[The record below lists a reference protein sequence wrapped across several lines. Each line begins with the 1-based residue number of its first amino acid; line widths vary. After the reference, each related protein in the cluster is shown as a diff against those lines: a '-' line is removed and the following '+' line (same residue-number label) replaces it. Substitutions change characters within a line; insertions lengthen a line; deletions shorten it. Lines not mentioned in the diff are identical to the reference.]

1 MKRTN
6 KKGFTIVELVIVIAV
21 IAILAAVLIPTI
33 SNVVKKAEESAYLQD
48 RTNKQTEG
56 VIEKIDNPNYMTWE
70 DFEGKLKSIFDKVG
84 NAPTDDTIKE
94 AISEALAD
102 YNDTNLNEDI
112 VKKIV
117 EKELEEADKS
127 LTEEDIQKIADA
139 VIEQIDSNAS
149 AEDNST
155 VSTEPAISAEESS
168 EISEESS
175 ANSSADESSDEESSE
190 ISEELSEEPSEE
202 ALEELLPIAYV
213 ETLDP
218 NDERFVGIPVF
229 GASFTSPFMP
239 DVAYAFYSYPPEI
252 RGDDKI
258 DEREEFKNKFTK
270 YLKWHADYEIESDK
284 NVASYSIY
292 LAGSYAAFGGMGILS
307 DTEVP
312 ANTPIR
318 LLNIAFPDGEISYN
332 DLFDLVTEF
341 DCGIANLIDDNI
353 GTVIKVRL
361 CLYPVEDGVET
372 GEKMVVCEYEYVC
385 KTPSEINAAGYAS
398 MFGGN

>member
-1 MKRTN
+1 MYTTQDYLRKFGLSE
-6 KKGFTIVELVIVIAV
+6 KAIEL
-21 IAILAAVLIPTI
+21 
-33 SNVVKKAEESAYLQD
+33 
-48 RTNKQTEG
+48 G
-56 VIEKIDNPNYMTWE
+56 EKY
-70 DFEGKLKSIFDKVG
+70 
-84 NAPTDDTIKE
+84 
-94 AISEALAD
+94 
-102 YNDTNLNEDI
+102 
-112 VKKIV
+112 

-202 ALEELLPIAYV
+202 AL
-213 ETLDP
+213 
-218 NDERFVGIPVF
+218 DERFVGIPVF

-284 NVASYSIY
+284 NVAPYSIY

-332 DLFDLVTEF
+332 DLFELVTEF